1 MIKKGLY
8 IMSGLWC
15 VFATMITPIWLSLT
29 YLNLSGEIY
38 QYDYSMDEGTA
49 VVFGIVM
56 MFIWLLLAVLPVFFL
71 MKQIRKHSCKLFYV
85 AIGIISL
92 FLLCSVVI
100 CKGNIVDFLKLINFL

>member
-8 IMSGLWC
+8 ILSGLWC

-71 MKQIRKHSCKLFYV
+71 MKQESNLN
-85 AIGIISL
+85 L
-92 FLLCSVVI
+92 FL
-100 CKGNIVDFLKLINFL
+100 